1 MLTPVDFAVTR
12 ATLTGADL
20 RKSGY
25 GNLTSGAGRR
35 LRRVIEMFKEGPR
48 YGDNP
53 AKPGGEGW
61 LVNAQQQKVV
71 QFKPDAS
78 TVHAEWVAVRTYSWV
93 PPNPPVPLTRRRMLR
108 HNAIEAWNTMKKTG
122 WRPCHPPVR

>member
-1 MLTPVDFAVTR
+1 
-12 ATLTGADL
+12 
-20 RKSGY
+20 
-25 GNLTSGAGRR
+25 
-35 LRRVIEMFKEGPR
+35 MFKEGPR
-48 YGDNP
+48 YEDSP
-53 AKPGGEGW
+53 AKAGGEGW

-78 TVHAEWVAVRTYSWV
+78 TVYAEWVAVRTYSWV
-93 PPNPPVPLTRRRMLR
+93 PPSPPVPLTRRRMLR